1 MVMSVRDALARMVDI
16 FGPQGTWDPTQLYG
30 NLMVSPG
37 GNVLVGSITD
47 DLLHKLQVNGT
58 TKLGG
63 TGLVYPDGTA
73 ASSAQSNQNLII
85 NGAALVQQSSTI
97 AVAAGAT
104 LYGGVDRFKA
114 INGAATGAFS
124 QAAGTM
130 TIGSVTKPC
139 VIQTVTTVPTSLTGT
154 NYWSGVLQM
163 VEGFNAYRVLG
174 QPLFA
179 SLYFYTNVSG
189 TFTLAVRDSTGANSF
204 VSTFT
209 ATAGTAVKVAI
220 PLAAV
225 PTSAVVPAIN
235 GVGLQVTIGALNL
248 GTYQAAAQA
257 GWQTGNL
264 FCAST
269 ATNWAATVGNF
280 IAVTELQLEVGTIN
294 TPFDHQKYSE
304 FLEQCQRYY
313 QVVTVQGLNGM
324 TYTSN
329 GDTRC
334 TIPLHTKMRVAAT
347 GISCSETALNVI
359 GFGVSTGNVCTLFT
373 NVSMPIGSYQP
384 SVDVLR
390 IASVTTTNLTAG
402 GNTVIWSSSDS
413 PTFYLSS
420 EL

>member
-1 MVMSVRDALARMVDI
+1 MTMSVREALARVVDL
-16 FGPQGTWDPTQLYG
+16 FGPQTSWNPAQLYG
-30 NLMVSPG
+30 NLMVSPN
-37 GNVLVGSITD
+37 GNILVGTLTD
-47 DLLHKLQVNGT
+47 DGIHKLQVNGT
-58 TKLGG
+58 TLLGG
-63 TGLVYPDGTA
+63 SGLVYPDGTA
-73 ASSAQSNQNLII
+73 ASSAQSNTNLII
-85 NGAALVQQSSTI
+85 NGAALVQQSSAI
-97 AVAAGAT
+97 SVPAAGV

-114 INGAATGAFS
+114 INGATTGAFT

-154 NYWSGVLQM
+154 NYWGGILQM
-163 VEGFNAYRVLG
+163 VEGYNAYHVLG

-179 SLYFYTNVSG
+179 SCYFYSNVSG

-209 ATAGTAVKVAI
+209 AVAGTAVKVTI

-225 PTSAVVPAIN
+225 PTSAVVPTTN
-235 GVGLQVTIGALNL
+235 GVGLQVTVGALSL
-248 GTYQAAAQA
+248 GNYQIAPQTGWQA
-257 GWQTGNL
+257 GNF

-269 ATNWAATVGNF
+269 ATNWSATIGNF

-294 TPFDHQKYSE
+294 TPFERHKYSE

-313 QVVTVQGLNGM
+313 QVITVQGLNGM

-347 GISCSETALNVI
+347 GISCNETALNVI
-359 GFGVSTGNVCTLFT
+359 GFGVSSGSVCALFT

-384 SVDVLR
+384 SIDTLR

-402 GNTVIWSSSDS
+402 GNTVIWSSSDT

>member
-1 MVMSVRDALARMVDI
+1 MTMSIRDALARVVDL
-16 FGPQGTWDPTQLYG
+16 FGPQATWDPTQLYG
-30 NLMVSPG
+30 NLMVSPS
-37 GNVLVGSITD
+37 GNILVGKTTD
-47 DLLHKLQVNGT
+47 DGIHKLQVNGT
-58 TKLGG
+58 TLLGG
-63 TGLVYPDGTA
+63 TGLVYPDGTT
-73 ASSAQSNQNLII
+73 ASSATPNTNLII
-85 NGAALVQQSSTI
+85 NGAALVQQASAVSVPASTT
-97 AVAAGAT
+97 A
-104 LYGGVDRFKA
+104 YGGVDRFKA
-114 INGAATGAFS
+114 VNGASVGAFTQS
-124 QAAGTM
+124 ASTM
-130 TIGSVTKPC
+130 SVGGATLPC
-139 VIQTVTTVPTSLTGT
+139 VTQTVTTVPTLTGT
-154 NYWSGVLQM
+154 NYWGGILQ
-163 VEGFNAYRVLG
+163 VIEGYNAYRVPG

-179 SLYFYTNVSG
+179 SFYFYTNVTG
-189 TFTLAVRDSTGANSF
+189 TFTLSVRDSTAANSY
-204 VSTFT
+204 VTTFT
-209 ATAGTAVKVAI
+209 ATSGTPVKI
-220 PLAAV
+220 TLPV
-225 PTSAVVPAIN
+225 PTVPTGAVIPVTN
-235 GVGLQVTIGALNL
+235 GVGMQVTIGALSL
-248 GTYQAAAQA
+248 GNYEVAAQA
-257 GWQTGNL
+257 GWQAGNY

-280 IAVTELQLEVGTIN
+280 IAVSELQLEIGTSN
-294 TPFDHQKYSE
+294 TPFGHLKYSE

-359 GFGVSTGNVCTLFT
+359 GFGISTGNVCTLFT

-390 IASVTTTNLTAG
+390 IASVTTTNLTSG